1 VAECRAVTLS
11 KGKNMRPTRLQTRG
25 RPTKRPMGRGTVN
38 SSSGTITTVSG
49 RVPRADVRGYPETG
63 GLASPVLVE
72 STSAPAPEPAPEPEP
87 EPDPDADGEVKAKRK
102 SKAKGK

>member
-1 VAECRAVTLS
+1 
-11 KGKNMRPTRLQTRG
+11 MRSTRLQTRG

-72 STSAPAPEPAPEPEP
+72 STSAPAPPP
-87 EPDPDADGEVKAKRK
+87 PDPDGDGEVKAKRK

>member
-1 VAECRAVTLS
+1 
-11 KGKNMRPTRLQTRG
+11 MRSTRLQTRG

-72 STSAPAPEPAPEPEP
+72 STSAPAPPP
-87 EPDPDADGEVKAKRK
+87 PDPDGDGEVKSKRK

>member
-1 VAECRAVTLS
+1 
-11 KGKNMRPTRLQTRG
+11 MRSTRLQTHG
-25 RPTKRPMGRGTVN
+25 RPTKRPMGRGTLD
-38 SSSGTITTVSG
+38 SASGTITTVSG

-72 STSAPAPEPAPEPEP
+72 SQTVTIKTSAPAPEG
-87 EPDPDADGEVKAKRK
+87 DGEVKAERK